1 MRGNLSGGILVAMTD
16 LDMNSAQLAAEI
28 DAQGYA
34 VRHVLD
40 AAECRDVAGMWDDEA
55 RFRKRII
62 MQQHAYGSGEY
73 RYLAY
78 PLPDTVA
85 QLRQALYP
93 PLAELANGWR
103 RTLGQPGE
111 FPPTLAE
118 FIEQC
123 HAAGQTRPTPLML
136 RYGPGDFNC
145 LHQDLYGD
153 MVFPLQM
160 VILLSDPGRDF
171 TGGEFLLVEQ
181 RPRAQSRAE
190 IVPLRLGDAA
200 IFPVHHRPAR
210 GTKGPYRLTMR
221 HGVSRVRSGDR
232 QTLGVIFHD
241 AA

>member
-1 MRGNLSGGILVAMTD
+1 MDLNPHD
-16 LDMNSAQLAAEI
+16 LDTEI
-28 DAQGYA
+28 AAQGHA

-40 AAECRDVAGMWDDEA
+40 AESCGELARVWDEES

-78 PLPDTVA
+78 PLPA
-85 QLRQALYP
+85 RIEALRGAFYP
-93 PLAELANGWR
+93 PLAQLANAWR
-103 RTLGQPGE
+103 RTLGLAE
-111 FPPTLAE
+111 VFPPSLRE
-118 FIEQC
+118 FLDRC
-123 HAAGQTRPTPLML
+123 HEAGQNRPTPLML

-153 MVFPLQM
+153 LVFPLQV
-160 VILLSDPGRDF
+160 VILLSDPDRDF

-190 IVPLRLGDAA
+190 IVPLKQGDAA
-200 IFPVHHRPAR
+200 IFPVHHRPAQGSR
-210 GTKGPYRLTMR
+210 GAYRLTVR

-232 QTLGVIFHD
+232 QTLGLIFHD

>member
-1 MRGNLSGGILVAMTD
+1 MTKRDLTD
-16 LDMNSAQLAAEI
+16 LDTDIEAR
-28 DAQGYA
+28 GYA

-40 AAECRDVAGMWDDEA
+40 GAACRELALIWDEEA

-62 MQQHAYGSGEY
+62 MQQHAYGRGEY
-73 RYLAY
+73 RYFCY
-78 PLPDTVA
+78 PLPEPVA
-85 QLRQALYP
+85 ALREAFYP
-93 PLAELANGWR
+93 PLAAIANAWR
-103 RTLGQPGE
+103 RTLGMADA
-111 FPPTLAE
+111 FPPTLRE
-118 FIEQC
+118 FIEKC
-123 HAAGQTRPTPLML
+123 HLAGQTRPTPLML
-136 RYGPGDFNC
+136 RYGPEDFNC

-153 MVFPLQM
+153 LVFPLQV
-160 VILLSDPGRDF
+160 VILLSEPERDF

-190 IVPLRLGDAA
+190 IVPLRQGDAA

-232 QTLGVIFHD
+232 QTLGLIFHD

>member
-1 MRGNLSGGILVAMTD
+1 MSQSD
-16 LDMNSAQLAAEI
+16 LNSTHLASEI
-28 DAQGYA
+28 EAQGYA

-40 AAECRDVAGMWDDEA
+40 ASECRDAARMWDDDD

-73 RYLAY
+73 RYFNY
-78 PLPDTVA
+78 PLPEKVA
-85 QLRQALYP
+85 ALREALYP
-93 PLAELANGWR
+93 PLAEIANAWR
-103 RTLGQPGE
+103 RTLGQPGG
-111 FPPTLAE
+111 FPPSLRE

-123 HAAGQTRPTPLML
+123 HAAGQNRPTPLML

-153 MVFPLQM
+153 MVFPLQV
-160 VILLSDPGRDF
+160 VILLSDPGHDF

-190 IVPLRLGDAA
+190 IVPLGQGDAA

-232 QTLGVIFHD
+232 QTLGLIFHD

>member
-1 MRGNLSGGILVAMTD
+1 MTELD
-16 LDMNSAQLAAEI
+16 LNAAQLAADI
-28 DAQGYA
+28 DAHGYA

-40 AAECRDVAGMWDDEA
+40 AAECAAVARLWDDEA

-62 MQQHAYGSGEY
+62 MQQHAYGRGEY

-85 QLRQALYP
+85 RLRRQLYP
-93 PLAELANGWR
+93 PLAELANSWR
-103 RTLGQPGE
+103 RTLGQDGE
-111 FPPTLAE
+111 FPPTLRE

-153 MVFPLQM
+153 LVFPLQA

-190 IVPLRLGDAA
+190 IVPLGLGDAA
-200 IFPVHHRPAR
+200 IFPVHHRPGR

-221 HGVSRVRSGDR
+221 HGVSLVRSGDR